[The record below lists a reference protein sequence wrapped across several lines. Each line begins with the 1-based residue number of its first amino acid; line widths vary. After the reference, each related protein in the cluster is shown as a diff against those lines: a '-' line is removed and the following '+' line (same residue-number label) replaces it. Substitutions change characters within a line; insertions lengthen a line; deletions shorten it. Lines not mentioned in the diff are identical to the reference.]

1 MILDDLSTSN
11 RPASGLAQACLAEL
25 LGTFM
30 FVAVGGMAACV
41 ADMQA
46 EPGDIRVAWAN
57 GLILAVMVSATMN
70 ISGGHLNPAVT
81 VALLAGARIGRR
93 RAVAYVIAQVIGASP
108 AGLMLGWIMTSGVAR
123 DDLGDVLAFAG
134 REGALGTP
142 SFSPKVISA
151 FTATGIEALLTFV
164 LVFVVYA
171 TMVDP
176 RRVRMGGLGAGMTF
190 AALMMA
196 AEPLTGAAMNPARV
210 LGHLIGGG
218 QMTLDLWSQQWV
230 YWTGP
235 LAGGLLAA
243 GVYESVILPHREQ

>member
-1 MILDDLSTSN
+1 MILDDLSASN
-11 RPASGLAQACLAEL
+11 RPANGLAKACLAEL
-25 LGTFM
+25 LGTFV
-30 FVAVGGMAACV
+30 FVFVGGMAACV
-41 ADMQA
+41 AQMQA

-81 VALLAGARIGRR
+81 IALLAGARIRRR
-93 RAVAYVIAQVIGASP
+93 RAVAYVISQVIGASLG
-108 AGLMLGWIMTSGVAR
+108 GLVLGWIMASGVAP
-123 DDLGDVLAFAG
+123 DGLGDVLSFAG
-134 REGALGTP
+134 RDGALGTP
-142 SFSPKVISA
+142 SFSPKVISPY
-151 FTATGIEALLTFV
+151 TATGIEALLTFV

-176 RRVRMGGLGAGMTF
+176 RRVRMGGLGVGLTF

-243 GVYESVILPHREQ
+243 GIYESAILNHRVP